1 MLSHSDLSRMRK
13 APAIQKP
20 AKAKAG
26 WLSAEQGHSGAQ
38 HILGLMYGNGLGV
51 IQDNIYSHMWINIAA
66 SNGNKNAVKNR
77 DIVAERMTAADIS
90 KAQSLTRACVEKK
103 FKGC

>member
-38 HILGLMYGNGLGV
+38 HNLGLMYAKGQGV
-51 IQDNIYSHMWINIAA
+51 IQDNIYAHMWFNIAA
-66 SNGNKNAVKNR
+66 SNGHTSAVKNR
-77 DIVAERMTAADIS
+77 DIAAKRMTAADIS
-90 KAQSLTRACVEKK
+90 KAQGLARACVAKK

>member
-1 MLSHSDLSRMRK
+1 
-13 APAIQKP
+13 
-20 AKAKAG
+20 
-26 WLSAEQGHSGAQ
+26 
-38 HILGLMYGNGLGV
+38 MYGNGLGG
-51 IQDNIYSHMWINIAA
+51 IQDNVYSHMWINIAA

-77 DIVAERMTAADIS
+77 DIVAERMTEADIS